1 VKLRAILILLVIII
15 GLAATASYF
24 YRVTES
30 GVVVYK
36 MMDFSEMQTDS
47 KRVIKNKSAVK
58 QFTYAVRFANKQLG
72 EVDITSPPFGF
83 TLGNKQYYLWVSEEY
98 GQGTIMKLPNTGTI
112 YTIDKSRARKLVDIL
127 NREYETQ
134 LNQD

>member
-1 VKLRAILILLVIII
+1 VKLRAILILIVIII

-36 MMDFSEMQTDS
+36 MMDFSDVQANT
-47 KRVIKNKSAVK
+47 KRVIRDKSSVK
-58 QFTYAVRFANKQLG
+58 QFTYAVRFANKQSG
-72 EVDITSPPFGF
+72 EVDISSPPFGF
-83 TLGNKQYYLWVSEEY
+83 TLGNKQYYLWVSEDY

-112 YTIDKSRARKLVDIL
+112 YTIDKSRARMLVDIL
-127 NREYETQ
+127 NKEYETQ
-134 LNQD
+134 QNQD